1 MSFYNS
7 QLQPC
12 NQVFFFYSA
21 VLVAFTKVKNL
32 HPNKQ
37 LIEIHE

>member
-1 MSFYNS
+1 MSFYSS

-12 NQVFFFYSA
+12 NQVFFYSA